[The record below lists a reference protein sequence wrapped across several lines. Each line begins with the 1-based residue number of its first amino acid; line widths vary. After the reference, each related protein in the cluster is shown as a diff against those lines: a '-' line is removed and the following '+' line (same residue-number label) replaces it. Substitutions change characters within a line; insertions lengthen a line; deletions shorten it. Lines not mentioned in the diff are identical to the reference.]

1 MTQLQQESS
10 GSGAGAVVATV
21 GCSVLGMMLAGPVG
35 AVIGGTLAIAA
46 TASTAHRARHT
57 RMELNISSISMPQD
71 GITRQQGVTYF
82 ALDVVDTKGATWR
95 VLRRYNHFDRFRKT
109 LRRCGLRK
117 PFPGRQVKGCGFGAR
132 LRERRLGLE
141 TWTREVVRIYSASG
155 VPGRLESEFNDFFT
169 RGRGQVTMVNQLG
182 DQALPEG
189 LGDIIF
195 IATLTTLRTLLSI
208 AVPPGVL
215 PGQTLAVKVPDGR
228 ELHVVVP
235 KDAGQELQLELDAAS
250 GTLSVLGAGSA
261 PDTSSGSDD
270 IFQIHV
276 PSGVQPGQMV
286 NIQVPDGRHLP
297 FTVLMSALGFVPD
310 EVLVYI
316 LQAHDARGAAR
327 QIARRC
333 RKLVDANFN
342 VRYIRPPAGKFF
354 IVDFEVNDNLAKD
367 LYCVALGEFLLMLL
381 HPPVQAL
388 RSWPQHQLFFFE
400 RPAKLS
406 QESILAGG
414 ALILAI
420 LEILE
425 GGLAGSLFC
434 DGFWEF
440 GMVFIGF
447 VASASSVALLVNLW
461 PENALLFG

>member
-46 TASTAHRARHT
+46 TAGTAHRARHA

-71 GITRQQGVTYF
+71 GITRQEGVTYF

-109 LRRCGLRK
+109 LRRCGVRK
-117 PFPGRQVKGCGFGAR
+117 PFPGKLWLGCEGAR

-169 RGRGQVTMVNQLG
+169 RGRGQVTMVNQPG
-182 DQALPEG
+182 DTALPEG
-189 LGDIIF
+189 SFPIEVPAGVVPGQQLTVKNPVDGSSFNIIVSEGMGPGSVLQVQPPPAASGAGSVPD
-195 IATLTTLRTLLSI
+195 ATVCPTPKGSFREADAAEPQTTLLSI

-250 GTLSVLGAGSA
+250 GTLAVLGAGSA
-261 PDTSSGSDD
+261 PATSSGSDD

-297 FTVLMSALGFVPD
+297 FTVPMGKQPGD
-310 EVLVYI
+310 EL
-316 LQAHDARGAAR
+316 LLCLDTTRSR
-327 QIARRC
+327 
-333 RKLVDANFN
+333 LL
-342 VRYIRPPAGKFF
+342 
-354 IVDFEVNDNLAKD
+354 LA
-367 LYCVALGEFLLMLL
+367 
-381 HPPVQAL
+381 Q
-388 RSWPQHQLFFFE
+388 S
-400 RPAKLS
+400 
-406 QESILAGG
+406 
-414 ALILAI
+414 
-420 LEILE
+420 
-425 GGLAGSLFC
+425 
-434 DGFWEF
+434 
-440 GMVFIGF
+440 
-447 VASASSVALLVNLW
+447 
-461 PENALLFG
+461 